1 MTVSRQRTR
10 TRPRIGELRPS
21 QLLQTFGVGAVVDL
35 PHLSAIVMGLDDWNT
50 SYAETITEERLLAA
64 VRHHLG
70 SQVTGL
76 RTPPYLPETSNP
88 FDEWAQVGVPVAVF
102 PRWLRCPRCHLL
114 APISSGLFTLKA
126 EMVRTDRTRYVHTNC
141 SGKGKAPDVLAARF
155 LLACPAGHLDDFPWV
170 EFVHQ
175 GGSCSGPQL
184 ELREIGVSGLAADV
198 QVRCRT
204 CNTSRRMAQAFG
216 EEARA
221 RLPRCRGRHPHLAS
235 FHPGCDQPVRTILL
249 GASNAWFGVLLSVL
263 SVPVAAGPL
272 AQKVAER
279 WADLQ
284 RITSLEVLAFARGEP
299 KYATFATY
307 SDAELWAAIEARR
320 STDGRTAEDPADLL
334 GPEWAAFS
342 DPAAAPAG
350 DDFRLRPEAPPSRF
364 AGRIEQVVLAER
376 LREVQALVGFTRVD
390 APDEPRHGT
399 ERAWAPL
406 SRTDPLWVPCA
417 EVRGEGVFLR
427 LAEQPLAAWER
438 RVSNSDRAQAFAAAS
453 ARWRYARGLPDAP
466 WPGMRFTLLHTLAHM
481 LIREFA
487 LECGYGAAGLAER
500 LYAEE
505 TDAGPMAGVLL
516 YTAAP
521 DSEGTLGGLVELGNP
536 DRLGQLLAQALDHAR
551 LCSSDPLCAE
561 HEPGADGSLHGAACH
576 ACLFAAETS
585 CQAGN
590 RFLDRVLLVDTFGPS
605 GLAFFGHEN

>member
-1 MTVSRQRTR
+1 VTATRQRA
-10 TRPRIGELRPS
+10 RPRVGELRPS

-35 PHLSAIVMGLDDWNT
+35 PHLSVVVMGLDDWNT
-50 SYAETITEERLLAA
+50 GFAEAVTEERLLAA

-70 SQVTGL
+70 SQVAAL

-102 PRWLRCPRCHLL
+102 PRWLRCPRCNLL
-114 APISSGLFTLKA
+114 APISSGLFTLKT
-126 EMVRTDRTRYVHTNC
+126 ELVRTDRTRYVHTNC

-175 GGSCSGPQL
+175 GASCSGPVL
-184 ELREIGVSGLAADV
+184 ELRETGVSGLAADV

-204 CNTSRRMAQAFG
+204 CNTPRRMAQAFG
-216 EEARA
+216 EEARG

-235 FHPGCDQPVRTILL
+235 FGTGCDQPVRTILL
-249 GASNAWFGVLLSVL
+249 GASNAWFAVGLSVL
-263 SVPVAAGPL
+263 SIPVAAGPL

-284 RITSLEVLAFARGEP
+284 RITSPEVLAFARGEP
-299 KYATFATY
+299 KYATFAAFT
-307 SDAELWAAIEARR
+307 DAELWSAIEARR
-320 STDGRTAEDPADLL
+320 SGDGQEGGDPADLL
-334 GPEWAAFS
+334 GPEWEAFS
-342 DPAAAPAG
+342 DPAGAPAG
-350 DDFRLRPEAPPSRF
+350 DDFRLRPEAPPSGF
-364 AGRIEQVVLAER
+364 AGRVEQVVLAER

-399 ERAWAPL
+399 ERMWAPL
-406 SRTDPLWVPCA
+406 ARNGPLWVPCA

-427 LAEQPLAAWER
+427 LAEPPLAEWER
-438 RVSNSDRAQAFAAAS
+438 RVETSDRAQAFAEAS
-453 ARWRYARGLPDAP
+453 ARWRHARGLPSAA
-466 WPGMRFTLLHTLAHM
+466 WPGMRFTLLHTLAHV

-505 TDAGPMAGVLL
+505 TEQGPMAGLLL

-521 DSEGTLGGLVELGNP
+521 DSEGTLGGLVELGDP
-536 DRLGQLLAQALDHAR
+536 ERLGQLLAQALDHAR

-590 RFLDRVLLVDTFGPS
+590 RFLDRSLLVETFGPG
-605 GLAFFGHEN
+605 GLAFFGHDR

>member
-1 MTVSRQRTR
+1 V
-10 TRPRIGELRPS
+10 GELRPS

-35 PHLSAIVMGLDDWNT
+35 PHLSVILMGLDDWNT
-50 SYAETITEERLLAA
+50 GYAEAVTEDRLLAA

-70 SQVTGL
+70 SQVAGL

-102 PRWLRCPRCHLL
+102 PRWLRCPRCNLL
-114 APISSGLFTLKA
+114 APISSGLFSLKT
-126 EMVRTDRTRYVHTNC
+126 ELVRTDRTRYVHTNC

-175 GGSCSGPQL
+175 SASCDGPVL
-184 ELREIGVSGLAADV
+184 ELRETGVSGMAADV

-204 CNTSRRMAQAFG
+204 CNTPRRMAQAFG
-216 EEARA
+216 EEARG

-249 GASNAWFGVLLSVL
+249 GASNAWFGVRLSVL
-263 SVPVAAGPL
+263 SIPVATGPL

-284 RITSLEVLAFARGEP
+284 RVTSPEVLAFARGEP
-299 KYATFATY
+299 KYAGFAAWT
-307 SDAELWAAIEARR
+307 DAELWAAIEAHR
-320 STDGRTAEDPADLL
+320 SADGQATEDPTDLL
-334 GPEWAAFS
+334 GPEWSAFS
-342 DPAAAPAG
+342 NPEGAPAG
-350 DDFRLRPEAPPSRF
+350 DDFRLRPEKPPLGF
-364 AGRIEQVVLAER
+364 ADRIEQVVLAER

-390 APDEPRHGT
+390 APDEPRHGQDRT
-399 ERAWAPL
+399 WAPL
-406 SRTDPLWVPCA
+406 ARTGPLWLPCA
-417 EVRGEGVFLR
+417 EVRGEGVLLR
-427 LAEQPLAAWER
+427 LAEQPLADWER
-438 RVSNSDRAQAFAAAS
+438 EAERSDRAQAFAKAA
-453 ARWRYARGLPDAP
+453 ARWRHDRGLPPAP
-466 WPGMRFTLLHTLAHM
+466 WPGMRFTLLHTLAHV

-505 TDAGPMAGVLL
+505 TEDGRMAGLLL
-516 YTAAP
+516 YTSAP
-521 DSEGTLGGLVELGNP
+521 DSEGTLGGLVELGDP

-561 HEPGADGSLHGAACH
+561 HEPGAGALHGAACH

-590 RFLDRVLLVDTFGPS
+590 RFLDRVLLVDTFGPG
-605 GLAFFGHEN
+605 GLAFFGHDR